1 MAEHPLKM
9 FKELDPQLFRLV
21 ESNHELVFEEGALS
35 KKTKLL
41 MALAVD
47 AAVKAPGGVRA
58 LTLQALKSGASKEE
72 IAETLRVAHYI
83 GGIGSVYTAV
93 EALRDV
99 L

>member
-1 MAEHPLKM
+1 MADHPLKM
-9 FKELDPQLFRLV
+9 FAELDPKLYELV

-35 KKTKLL
+35 KKMKLL

-47 AAVKAPGGVRA
+47 AAVKATGGVRA
-58 LTLQALKSGASKEE
+58 LTLQALQAGASKEE
-72 IAETLRVAHYI
+72 IAETFRVAHYI
-83 GGIGSVYTAV
+83 GGIGSVYAAA